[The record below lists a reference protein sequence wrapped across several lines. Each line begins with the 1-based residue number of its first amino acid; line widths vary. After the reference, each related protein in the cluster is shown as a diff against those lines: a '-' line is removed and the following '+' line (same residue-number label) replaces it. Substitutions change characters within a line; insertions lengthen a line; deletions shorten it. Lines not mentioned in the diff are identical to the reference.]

1 MFSFAARELFFTR
14 LTCKPVDIKCRGLTT
29 AQVLAELVKLA
40 KQMRAN
46 KSRAKELGLSE
57 DEIAFY
63 DAVIQNDAA
72 IMELGDETLKTIA
85 KKLVTTVRNS
95 KTIDWIQKESV
106 RAKMRSRIRRLL
118 AIYGYPPDKQESAIK
133 LVIEQAEHLSSIDT

>member
-1 MFSFAARELFFTR
+1 MLTLDGREL
-14 LTCKPVDIKCRGLTT
+14 LENAGSISKKVADQP
-29 AQVLAELVKLA
+29 
-40 KQMRAN
+40 
-46 KSRAKELGLSE
+46 AKEPGLSE

-95 KTIDWIQKESV
+95 KTIDWMQKESV

-133 LVIEQAEHLSSIDT
+133 LVIEQAEHMSVDEDA